1 MMFVGEQPGDE
12 EDIQGRPFVGPA
24 GRLFDRA
31 LAEAGIPRDGAYVTN
46 AVKHFRFTPSG
57 KRRLHQTPEAGD
69 IAWYR
74 PFLLREIGIV
84 SPRLLVGLGAT
95 ALRALTG
102 KPVPVLK
109 ARGTVLP
116 GPEGI
121 PVFATVHPS
130 YLLRIPDEEGQK
142 RAYAA
147 FVDDLRAALA
157 RVA

>member
-1 MMFVGEQPGDE
+1 
-12 EDIQGRPFVGPA
+12 
-24 GRLFDRA
+24 
-31 LAEAGIPRDGAYVTN
+31 
-46 AVKHFRFTPSG
+46 VKHFRFTPSG

-69 IAWYR
+69 IAYYR

-84 SPRLLVGLGAT
+84 APRLLVGLGAT

-109 ARGTVLP
+109 ARGTLLQ

-130 YLLRIPDEEGQK
+130 YLLRIPDEGGQR

-157 RVA
+157 TVA